1 MLLCYGRAEH
11 PKTAYPL
18 PLRYPDGRLTEAQLK
33 VRAMLVKA
41 NAQSR
46 KGGGE
51 MKRILLA
58 IAFAAGLMGSARA
71 QATPGETRDA
81 IAALT
86 AYAATEGE
94 TPEGFCARI
103 NMDEDRLL
111 AVAIAVHRTGGT
123 YTKTIRSMEN
133 LARIQQ
139 GLAPLPND

>member
-1 MLLCYGRAEH
+1 
-11 PKTAYPL
+11 
-18 PLRYPDGRLTEAQLK
+18 
-33 VRAMLVKA
+33 
-41 NAQSR
+41 
-46 KGGGE
+46 

-111 AVAIAVHRTGGT
+111 AIAIAAHRAAIAAHLVGST